1 MDWTG
6 KTATAQVIRGFIQ
19 GTPVVERCGLPLC
32 ISRLV
37 IAPKFAPGQVKDDP
51 DHGFRVCVNA
61 LINKC
66 LKPYASTIPLAT
78 DEIKKLEGFRYYLQA
93 DGFSAYW
100 SIPVCEESKRLTA
113 FHTPDGIYCW
123 TRLMMG
129 ATPSS
134 AVQQT
139 AYLEALDEYIDYDE
153 HGNLRKCL
161 VDEQVPCG

>member
-1 MDWTG
+1 M
-6 KTATAQVIRGFIQ
+6 
-19 GTPVVERCGLPLC
+19 
-32 ISRLV
+32 
-37 IAPKFAPGQVKDDP
+37 KDDP

-66 LKPYASTIPLAT
+66 LKPYASTVPLAT
-78 DEIKKLEGFRYYLQA
+78 DEIKKLYGFNYYLQV

-123 TRLMMG
+123 NRLMMG
-129 ATPSS
+129 AVPSS

-139 AYLEALDEYIDYDE
+139 AYLEALDQYIDYDE
-153 HGNLRKCL
+153 NDNLR
-161 VDEQVPCG
+161 